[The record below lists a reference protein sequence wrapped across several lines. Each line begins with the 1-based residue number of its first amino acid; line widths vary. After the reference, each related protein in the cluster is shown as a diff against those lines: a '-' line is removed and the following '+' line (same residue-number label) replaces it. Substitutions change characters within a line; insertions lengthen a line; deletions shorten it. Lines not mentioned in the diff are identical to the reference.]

1 MPKCA
6 WLRCGWMAAVW
17 MVGACG
23 GNAQREA
30 AEASQVQTAQA
41 QVPAEA
47 AAKPVAVGSSV
58 EETGYSLR
66 LVEAGPYKAGELGRV
81 VLKLTPRGEFH
92 INQDYPF
99 QVSLTADAATQFA
112 KADLA
117 RSDAA
122 EFAEN
127 SARFE
132 VPFTPGTAGDHKL
145 SANVKFAVCTA
156 ENCIPDERELALLIN
171 ASAGK

>member
-1 MPKCA
+1 VMPKCA
-6 WLRCGWMAAVW
+6 WLRCGWMAAMW
-17 MVGACG
+17 MVSACG
-23 GNAQREA
+23 SNAERGT
-30 AEASQVQTAQA
+30 AEASAAPVAA
-41 QVPAEA
+41 PA
-47 AAKPVAVGSSV
+47 AAVDTAKPAVVGNSV

-99 QVSLTADAATQFA
+99 QINLTGDAATQFP

-117 RSDAA
+117 RTDAA

-132 VPFTPGTAGDHKL
+132 VPFTLSTAGDHKL
-145 SANVKFAVCTA
+145 SASVKFAVCTA